1 MAEKAEKKTGSSKLT
16 GFLEKNKKGVL
27 ITFIAVVIIVAGF
40 VCVELIK
47 SATTKKDL
55 AAIEAYYYD
64 LVEIPTDTEDSEI
77 NKLATECIEN
87 LASYTKKGG
96 IAGVRANM
104 LSAELAYILAD
115 YEATVK
121 YYDNAYSKGK
131 KSYTAPLCLYNKA
144 VALEE
149 LNKLEEAA
157 EAYKAAADFPQFGM
171 ASHAYFSYARVLE
184 TKGDISGAAEAYKA
198 LNDKFTDDEWANVAK
213 TRLIELQTQGKIE

>member
-1 MAEKAEKKTGSSKLT
+1 MAEKTEKKSGGSKLSA
-16 GFLEKNKKGVL
+16 FLEKNKKIVL
-27 ITFIAVVIIVAGF
+27 IVFIAVVILVAGF
-40 VCVELIK
+40 VCVELVK
-47 SATTKKDL
+47 SSSTKKDL

-64 LVEIPTDTEDSEI
+64 LMEVSVDTEDSEV

-115 YEATVK
+115 YDATVN
-121 YYDNAYSKGK
+121 YYDAAISKGK
-131 KSYTAPLCLYNKA
+131 KSYTAPLCMFNKA

-149 LNKLEEAA
+149 LNKLDEAA
-157 EAYKAAADFPQFGM
+157 QAYKDAADFPDFGM
-171 ASHAYFSYARVLE
+171 ASHAYFSYGRVLE
-184 TKGDISGAAEAYKA
+184 TKGDFAGAAEAYKA
-198 LNDKFTDDEWANVAK
+198 MNDKFTDDEWAYVAK

>member
-27 ITFIAVVIIVAGF
+27 ITFIVVVVLVAGF

-47 SATTKKDL
+47 SSTAKKDL

-64 LVEIPTDTEDSEI
+64 LVEISTDTEDSEI

-87 LASYTKKGG
+87 LAAYTKKGG

-115 YEATVK
+115 YEATVS
-121 YYDNAYSKGK
+121 YYDAAYAKGK

-149 LNKLEEAA
+149 LNKLDDAA
-157 EAYKAAADFPQFGM
+157 LAYKAAADFPEFGM

-198 LNDKFTDDEWANVAK
+198 LNDKFTDDDWANVAK
-213 TRLIELQTQGKIE
+213 TRLIELQAQGKIE